1 MIELI
6 SCNLSTGHTNL
17 QVELK
22 PDGSIAAVWC
32 ADCRKMLSTEI
43 VKGIE
48 PRHCVENMDSNV
60 DKYNKAVKG
69 DRDEKSNGN

>member
-6 SCNLSTGHTNL
+6 LCNLSTSHTNL

-22 PDGSIAAVWC
+22 SDGSIAAVWC
-32 ADCRKMLSTEI
+32 ADCRKMLSTET

-48 PRHCVENMDSNV
+48 PRHCVENMESKV
-60 DKYNKAVKG
+60 EKYIKSRKG
-69 DRDEKSNGN
+69 DRGDKDD